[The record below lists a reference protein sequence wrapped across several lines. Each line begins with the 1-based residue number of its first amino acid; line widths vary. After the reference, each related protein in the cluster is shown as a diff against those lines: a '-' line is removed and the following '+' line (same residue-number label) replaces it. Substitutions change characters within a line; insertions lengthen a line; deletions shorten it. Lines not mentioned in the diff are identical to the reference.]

1 MKNQEYIEYTY
12 LHRKVVMYLANKYI
26 KRDKEKILKQIQYH
40 DMDKLFMYLF
50 YDKKDVSAMHRKLT
64 SHHENE
70 IEKNYIDYIEMILDW
85 ESARYTKPD
94 KPLNAY
100 DTLYKYYTN
109 MEHEILPILKE
120 EDKNVHLK
128 YLKYSCQLQ
137 EYDNYIKYEISSIID
152 NIYINNYINIDSVK
166 NIHPFLIK
174 NIVYYILSQV
184 YNNKANIIKEKNIV
198 DIIKLINNPR
208 PNIKINLPQNYIAKK
223 EYNKIY
229 IQKDKIEK
237 ENYKYIL
244 EDQIII
250 DDIVIKKVNKEE
262 KDDNTVCRLNSKD
275 IKLPL
280 YIRNRIDG
288 DYIILKGLNKKKKVK
303 DIFIEKKIP
312 KEKRDKYPMLID
324 ANNNILWIP
333 NLKKTKYNSKKSE
346 MYDIILTSSKKEENK

>member
-120 EDKNVHLK
+120 FEIDKPNLPMEKDVL
-128 YLKYSCQLQ
+128 
-137 EYDNYIKYEISSIID
+137 EYANSL
-152 NIYINNYINIDSVK
+152 K
-166 NIHPFLIK
+166 NI
-174 NIVYYILSQV
+174 SM
-184 YNNKANIIKEKNIV
+184 E
-198 DIIKLINNPR
+198 D
-208 PNIKINLPQNYIAKK
+208 
-223 EYNKIY
+223 
-229 IQKDKIEK
+229 IEK
-237 ENYKYIL
+237 EL
-244 EDQIII
+244 
-250 DDIVIKKVNKEE
+250 V
-262 KDDNTVCRLNSKD
+262 
-275 IKLPL
+275 
-280 YIRNRIDG
+280 
-288 DYIILKGLNKKKKVK
+288 DYIKQ
-303 DIFIEKKIP
+303 
-312 KEKRDKYPMLID
+312 
-324 ANNNILWIP
+324 
-333 NLKKTKYNSKKSE
+333 E
-346 MYDIILTSSKKEENK
+346 MV